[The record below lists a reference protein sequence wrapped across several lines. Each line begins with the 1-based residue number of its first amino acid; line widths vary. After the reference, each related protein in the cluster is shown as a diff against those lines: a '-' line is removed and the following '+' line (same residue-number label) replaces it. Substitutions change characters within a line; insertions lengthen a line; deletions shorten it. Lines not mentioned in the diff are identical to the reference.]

1 MSMIPNYIIA
11 LISLSFLVYSFV
23 NLVIKK
29 VRFNNPIAYLIGVI
43 VALILVSMS
52 IYGII
57 FNIPLGQVQS
67 IIEANF

>member
-1 MSMIPNYIIA
+1 MIPNYIIA

-57 FNIPLGQVQS
+57 FNIPFGQVQA

>member
-1 MSMIPNYIIA
+1 MISNYIIA

-57 FNIPLGQVQS
+57 FNIPLGQVQA

>member
-1 MSMIPNYIIA
+1 MIPNYIIA
-11 LISLSFLVYSFV
+11 LISLFFLVYSFV

-57 FNIPLGQVQS
+57 FNIPLGQVQA

>member
-1 MSMIPNYIIA
+1 MIPNYIIA

>member
-57 FNIPLGQVQS
+57 FNIPLGQVQA

>member
-1 MSMIPNYIIA
+1 MIPNYIIA

-57 FNIPLGQVQS
+57 FNIPLGQVQA